1 MLTIDELLT
10 VLEQVSSFEAG
21 EPYGIKCYG
30 NQFLLQNEDIKLLLD
45 YIKELKGE

>member
-10 VLEQVSSFEAG
+10 VLEQVSSYEAG
-21 EPYGIKCYG
+21 EPYNIECYG
-30 NQFLLQNEDIKLLLD
+30 NQFLLQNEDIKMLLE